1 MEEARAGAPGPI
13 GAPASGRARRYLRR
27 TVDDELDVLLAQ
39 LPAVL
44 LDGAKGVG
52 KTATALERARTVW
65 RLDDPAQAAIV
76 RADPAAALAAPTP
89 VLLDE
94 WHRVPEV
101 WDAVKRAVDADPSP
115 GRILLTGSA
124 PFLHERTHSGAGRI
138 AQVRMRPLTLTER
151 GHAPSISLAA
161 LLAGSSDIPISGTS
175 ELGLSGYVDELLR
188 SGLPGMRHLEGRAL
202 RTQLSGY
209 VERIVA
215 RELREAGLTLRRPE
229 AVHGWL
235 RAYAAAVSTT
245 ASFERIRAASAPGH
259 AESPSP
265 RSTVQ
270 PQIEALTALRVIDEV
285 PALTPGHN
293 HLRRLTLGPKHHL
306 VDPALAA
313 VLLRTTASALLG
325 GAASPAPP
333 SPRRGDATLLGAL
346 FESLATLCVRVA
358 AQAAEAEVAHL
369 RTRDSTREVDLVVTG
384 ADGRLVAIEVKLG
397 ARVDD
402 HDVRH
407 LTWLATE
414 LGDRVAD
421 RIVLTAGPHAYR
433 RSDGVAVVPLA
444 LLGP

>member
-1 MEEARAGAPGPI
+1 VHEPGGVTDRARARG
-13 GAPASGRARRYLRR
+13 YVRR
-27 TVDDELDVLLAQ
+27 TVDDELDVLLTQ

-52 KTATALERARTVW
+52 KTATALERARSVW

-76 RADPAAALAAPTP
+76 RADPAAALAAPAP
-89 VLLDE
+89 LLLDE

-101 WDAVKRAVDADPSP
+101 WDAVKRAVDADATP

-124 PFLHERTHSGAGRI
+124 PFAHEQTHSGAGRI
-138 AQVRMRPLTLTER
+138 ALVRMRPLTLTER
-151 GHAPSISLAA
+151 GHPASVSLAA
-161 LLAGSSDIPISGTS
+161 LLAGSHDTPVSGTS
-175 ELGLSGYVDELLR
+175 TLELSGYVDELLR
-188 SGLPGMRHLEGRAL
+188 SGLPGLRHLEGRAL
-202 RTQLSGY
+202 RTQLNGY
-209 VERIVA
+209 VERIVE
-215 RELREAGLTLRRPE
+215 RELREAGVATRRPQ
-229 AVHGWL
+229 AVLGWL
-235 RAYAAAVSTT
+235 RAYAAAVATT
-245 ASFERIRAASAPGH
+245 VSFERIRAASAPGH

-285 PALTPGHN
+285 PALTPGMN

-325 GAASPAPP
+325 GSASAAPVT
-333 SPRRGDATLLGAL
+333 PRRGDATLLGAL
-346 FESLATLCVRVA
+346 FESFATLCVRVA
-358 AQAAEAEVAHL
+358 AQAAESDVAHL

-407 LTWLATE
+407 LSWLAAE
-414 LGDRVAD
+414 LGERVAD
-421 RIVLTAGPHAYR
+421 RIVLTTGAHAYR